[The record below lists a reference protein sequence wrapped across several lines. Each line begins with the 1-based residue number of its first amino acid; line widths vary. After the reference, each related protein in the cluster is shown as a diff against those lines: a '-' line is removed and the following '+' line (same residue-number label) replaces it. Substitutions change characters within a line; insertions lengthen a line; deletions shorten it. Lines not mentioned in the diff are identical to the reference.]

1 MIAKLFLTSG
11 IFLLLG
17 TLTSFKIQLSP
28 DPTAKTIQ
36 QAMAKVNDSLYVGK
50 YEVSNLEYRHFLNEI
65 ATKDQSLTEKYKV
78 DSIKWP
84 DDLRYSEP
92 MVTINQRYHRHP
104 VFADYPVVN
113 ISYEAAIEYCK
124 WLTEL
129 YNSDTK
135 RKFRKVVFTLPLEN
149 EWTVAAQGGRSN
161 SIFPWGQYYLVN
173 KKGFYMC
180 NFKPVGDPYIVK
192 DSLGNPVIINYN
204 GEANIHSAEFP
215 PGKTFYTMNVRSF
228 SPNDLGVYNMCGNV
242 AEMTLKDGYAIGGS
256 WNSYGGEI
264 NTKSIK
270 QYQYPSPEVG
280 FRVFMKIIEP

>member
-1 MIAKLFLTSG
+1 MIAKLFLSSG
-11 IFLLLG
+11 IFLLIG
-17 TLTSFKIQLSP
+17 THTSLNIQLSS

-36 QAMAKVNDSLYVGK
+36 ETMAKVNDSLYAGK
-50 YEVSNLEYRHFLNEI
+50 CEVSNLDYRNFLGYLK
-65 ATKDQSLTEKYKV
+65 TKDPALAESYKV
-78 DSIKWP
+78 DSTGWSQE
-84 DDLRYSEP
+84 LRYCEP
-92 MVTINQRYHRHP
+92 PTGRYYHKHP
-104 VFADYPVVN
+104 AFADYPVVN
-113 ISYEAAIEYCK
+113 ISYEAAIAYCK

-129 YNSDTK
+129 YNSETK
-135 RKFRKVVFTLPLEN
+135 RKFRKVVFTLPLEK

-180 NFKPVGDPYIVK
+180 NFKPVGDPYFVK

-204 GEANIHSAEFP
+204 GEAKIHSAEFP
-215 PGKTFYTMNVRSF
+215 SGKTFYTMNVKSF
-228 SPNDLGVYNMCGNV
+228 SPNDLGIYNMCGNV
-242 AEMTLKDGYAIGGS
+242 AEMTLKDGYAMGGS